1 MYGSD
6 GAAESSRVESS
17 ENENEN
23 ENERAISVLGL
34 RLSLSQY
41 KLGDA
46 SASVS
51 RFAARPDQTIPFSEM
66 AGCAED
72 AYEE

>member
-17 ENENEN
+17 EN